1 MTTSETSAQ
10 GAKAPPTGVE
20 PTPPPSSLDL
30 VGVTAQRRAGRGWV
44 TVLADLDLA
53 VAPGELVA
61 LMGPSGSGKSSVIQM
76 ACGLL
81 APTAGTVRIEGEEM
95 AGGDRAGWAAARRR
109 HLGVVHQRLDLLGG
123 LSVIDNVAL
132 PLLLDGGR
140 VVAAHSAA
148 LEALARVGADH
159 LAGRPIEDLSGGE
172 QQRVAI
178 ARAVVGERGL
188 VLADEPT
195 AALDTVAAEEIV
207 ELLASLAAGG
217 AAVLMATHDTRLASW
232 AHRVIG
238 LRDGRSVT
246 TAGLAQ

>member
-10 GAKAPPTGVE
+10 GAEAPPTGVE

-30 VGVTAQRRAGRGWV
+30 VGVTAQRRAGWGWV

-109 HLGVVHQRLDLLGG
+109 HLGVVHQRLDLLDG

-140 VVAAHSAA
+140 SSPPTRRRWRLWPVSA
-148 LEALARVGADH
+148 
-159 LAGRPIEDLSGGE
+159 PTTS
-172 QQRVAI
+172 
-178 ARAVVGERGL
+178 RG
-188 VLADEPT
+188 
-195 AALDTVAAEEIV
+195 
-207 ELLASLAAGG
+207 
-217 AAVLMATHDTRLASW
+217 
-232 AHRVIG
+232 
-238 LRDGRSVT
+238 GRSRTCPAANSSGWPSPVRWSGSGVWSWPT
-246 TAGLAQ
+246 SPPPPSTPSPPRRSSSSSPRWPPAAPPC